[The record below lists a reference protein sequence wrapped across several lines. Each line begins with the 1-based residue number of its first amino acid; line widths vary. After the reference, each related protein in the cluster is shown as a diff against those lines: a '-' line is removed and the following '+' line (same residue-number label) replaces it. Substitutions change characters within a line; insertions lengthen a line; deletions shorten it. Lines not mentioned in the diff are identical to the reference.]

1 MSIRE
6 QINPTPSL
14 LKGKGIM
21 KPFKG
26 KIMSY
31 VNCFVKLPLK
41 CASVQQNC
49 NTWSINFS
57 ITLWSISASNQSTW
71 LMDWKHCFGCIVS
84 CLDFKVQQQ
93 HLFPIQNQIKRNRE
107 TLIETGRNQ
116 SVSRNQTAILA
127 GTLKSIISRSL
138 VVKKGNKKAR
148 CQRSLWS
155 TANLINIVWNV
166 KGFLWWKVEKCPV
179 E

>member
-1 MSIRE
+1 MENWVSDRSCNKTSTVLLPRAPCYETCLQQQRIQILSSTHFKFTHIECYNLYLYFLQEIKQLALKSIVYQNSTVSIRE
-6 QINPTPSL
+6 QINLTPSL

-71 LMDWKHCFGCIVS
+71 LMDWKNCYKYLVHCVLTS
-84 CLDFKVQQQ
+84 
-93 HLFPIQNQIKRNRE
+93 
-107 TLIETGRNQ
+107 
-116 SVSRNQTAILA
+116 
-127 GTLKSIISRSL
+127 
-138 VVKKGNKKAR
+138 
-148 CQRSLWS
+148 
-155 TANLINIVWNV
+155 
-166 KGFLWWKVEKCPV
+166 
-179 E
+179 